1 MQAEGA
7 ARSKGV
13 EMNVLNPEAPLKEM
27 DLDDIEARKDRYL
40 NTKFLLGQSRNP
52 FPASL
57 LKELPSIAALQREGE
72 RVARDS
78 GRGTSSTGAFGPEE
92 RTPDTVLGVLV
103 GSVEYQIL
111 RLKRIIE
118 LHMGEQR
125 MIGGKW
131 KKFGGLL
138 DAPSWAKPLQPPAE
152 RLLLEMRTHPCT
164 APFFEPLALTEEEIQ
179 IQIAARG
186 HCRTFPCQ
194 RRRQLSLEKGGA
206 NLGSG

>member
-40 NTKFLLGQSRNP
+40 NTKFLLGQSRSP

-111 RLKRIIE
+111 RLKRINRAA
-118 LHMGEQR
+118 HGR
-125 MIGGKW
+125 
-131 KKFGGLL
+131 
-138 DAPSWAKPLQPPAE
+138 AE
-152 RLLLEMRTHPCT
+152 NDR
-164 APFFEPLALTEEEIQ
+164 
-179 IQIAARG
+179 
-186 HCRTFPCQ
+186 
-194 RRRQLSLEKGGA
+194 K
-206 NLGSG
+206 